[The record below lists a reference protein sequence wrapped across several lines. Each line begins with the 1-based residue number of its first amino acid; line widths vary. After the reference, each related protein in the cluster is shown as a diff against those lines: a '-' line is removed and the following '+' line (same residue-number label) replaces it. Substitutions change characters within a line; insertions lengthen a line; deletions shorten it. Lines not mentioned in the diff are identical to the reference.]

1 MRFVKI
7 ADEFGLFLV
16 ALANTCPGG
25 EMVDAADLKSAA
37 PYGVCQFESGPG
49 HHPAHF
55 IPKWAWKI

>member
-16 ALANTCPGG
+16 ALASTCPGG

-37 PYGVCQFESGPG
+37 P
-49 HHPAHF
+49 
-55 IPKWAWKI
+55 